1 MGTTLEEHL
10 ARYVEA
16 CKGDDPAALLALMH
30 TEVVRSMGGKAKFLR
45 TMATVIGARR
55 LNENARLNAQGMSV
69 EHIGPIQSCSPSH
82 MLAFIQIRFP
92 LFFGGRSIL
101 ETVTPVVAF
110 SKDGEKTWVFLE
122 GNEDGVSL
130 LMKAERTL
138 KLPPRPEPELRM
150 ATQEEVVA
158 GIDAEFRR
166 VMLPSGIGDP
176 FMSKAQQALRAESL
190 ERLRPMFQ
198 QIFQRRLEKQW
209 AELYFETAWTH
220 ITKSLEADDAAR
232 DEEAAVRSRKAPAG
246 AGRSTIQ
253 SEVTDLFTH
262 LVPLLF
268 SLYDTYLPND
278 APSWK
283 ANADRIL
290 DTRVPDYR
298 LAIDG
303 TRITVDCERF
313 QLTGSPAG
321 YLSLIGGLWGI
332 ARSKTLGSIPCVRY
346 VYDLGVNLP
355 RGDFLI
361 QKAIEQLPDRFV
373 SLTQAL
379 KAHGARE
386 ATVEAGLLLYQILRA
401 IRGNNKVPQWPVLY
415 EELESSFS
423 RKTVA
428 RLDGYQ
434 GVPDSSATTHQ
445 AAIKKLAINKY
456 LTSRNPFHRLILV
469 QRLHGHIHDT
479 DSNLFRVSKIFESF
493 LPLLADKHP
502 LVRDL
507 MAETAD
513 LLVSR
518 LFYSQAYEQVLPL
531 LTRLIDLGI
540 SLDINLARRWEC
552 RLALGREEEA
562 NRDWESLQPM
572 VKPWEPAPAKHSG
585 LHTRYPNYEFWQL
598 FGYLRMAQAHLKW
611 AEGGDPC
618 EYVVKKK
625 TSVSTERRDWHL
637 KTADDYM
644 SIVLR
649 KMEEFTNTY
658 NAFEA
663 GPIFAELRVELA
675 GFSKEDIY
683 GKAARKFV
691 MHSQFV
697 EHLVKEG
704 PVSVKTARISKSGLF
719 KRTEGRHY
727 VLADDTTS
735 IHSPQQGDAMGFEYR
750 VEGEPLSRGVQTSIH
765 VYHAPPDSPPES
777 RAPVANYEA
786 ISYVGMNNAFFWAFE
801 TEDDKRP
808 GSWSIEMA
816 IQLENKTEIPLTWNW
831 EITPDP
837 FSGPDPS

>member
-1 MGTTLEEHL
+1 MGTTLEEQV

-16 CKGDDPAALLALMH
+16 CTGDDPAAMLPLIH
-30 TEVVRSMGGKAKFLR
+30 PEGVRSMGGKAKFLR
-45 TMATVIGARR
+45 TMATVMGARR

-69 EHIGPIQSCSPSH
+69 EHIGPIQSAGPSH
-82 MLAFIQIRFP
+82 RLAFIQIRFP

-101 ETVTPVVAF
+101 ETVTPVVAL

-122 GNEDGVSL
+122 GNEDGLSL
-130 LMKAERTL
+130 LTKAERTL
-138 KLPPRPEPELRM
+138 KLPPRPEPELRL
-150 ATQEEVVA
+150 ATREEVVA
-158 GIDAEFRR
+158 GIDAEFRKL
-166 VMLPSGIGDP
+166 MLPSATDGP
-176 FMSKAQQALRAESL
+176 FMSKAERAFRAESL

-198 QIFQRRLEKQW
+198 HIFQRRLEKQW

-232 DEEAAVRSRKAPAG
+232 AEEAATRSRKAPAT
-246 AGRSTIQ
+246 GRSTIQ

-262 LVPLLF
+262 LVPFLF
-268 SLYDTYLPND
+268 SIYDTYLPND

-283 ANADRIL
+283 PKADRIL

-303 TRITVDCERF
+303 TRITIDCDRF
-313 QLTGSPAG
+313 QLTGSPTG

-332 ARSKTLGSIPCVRY
+332 ARSKTLGTTPCVRY
-346 VYDLGVNLP
+346 VYELGVMMP

-361 QKAIEQLPDRFV
+361 QKAAEDLPDHFV
-373 SLTQAL
+373 SLAQAL
-379 KAHGARE
+379 KRHGSRDATKE
-386 ATVEAGLLLYQILRA
+386 AELLLYQLLRNL
-401 IRGNNKVPQWPVLY
+401 RYSDKPQWP
-415 EELESSFS
+415 ELIGELKSSFS
-423 RKTVA
+423 EKTVA
-428 RLDGYQ
+428 RVDGYQ
-434 GVPDSSATTHQ
+434 DVPNSSATTHQ
-445 AAIKKLAINKY
+445 AAIKKLAISKY
-456 LTSRNPFHRLILV
+456 LTSRDPFHRLLLV

-479 DSNLFRVSKIFESF
+479 GSNLLRVSKIFASF

-513 LLVSR
+513 LLVST

-552 RLALGREEEA
+552 RLALGKEEEA
-562 NRDWESLQPM
+562 RRDWESLQPM
-572 VKPWEPAPAKHSG
+572 VKPWEPAPAQYSG
-585 LHTRYPNYEFWQL
+585 LHTRYPNYDFWQL
-598 FGYLRMAQAHLKW
+598 FGYLRMARAHLQW
-611 AEGGDPC
+611 ADGGDPC
-618 EYVVKKK
+618 EHVVKKK
-625 TSVSTERRDWHL
+625 TSVSTERRDRHL
-637 KTADDYM
+637 KTADEYI

-649 KMEEFTNTY
+649 KMEEFTNAY

-675 GFSKEDIY
+675 RFSKENIY
-683 GKAARKFV
+683 GKAAKKFV

-704 PVSVKTARISKSGLF
+704 PVSVKTARISRSGLF

-765 VYHAPPDSPPES
+765 VFHAPPDSPPES

-801 TEDDKRP
+801 SDDDKRP

-816 IQLENKTEIPLTWNW
+816 LQLENKTEIPLAWNW
-831 EITPDP
+831 EITRDP